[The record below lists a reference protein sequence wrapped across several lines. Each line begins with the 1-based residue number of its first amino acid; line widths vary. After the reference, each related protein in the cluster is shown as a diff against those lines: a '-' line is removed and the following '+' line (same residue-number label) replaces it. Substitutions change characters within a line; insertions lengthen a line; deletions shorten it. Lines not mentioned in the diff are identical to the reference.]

1 MKFLSC
7 NNSGSIAYFIKYFY
21 FGALFITIKKGHM
34 EKITSFATFG
44 IVSILAAGCLT
55 NEQQRQKPV
64 RPPEEKPNIVILFAD
79 DLGYGD
85 LGVYGHPSI
94 RTPHLDQMA
103 QEGIKFTQFY
113 VAATVSTPSRGALLT
128 GRLPVRTGIH
138 TRVYFPG
145 YEKGI
150 PQEEITIAEALKEQ
164 GYATACYGKWHL
176 GDKTKYLPTNHG
188 FDHYFGLPYSNDMLP
203 GEKKWNKNWPE
214 MPLIKDTTVI
224 ERDPDQRLLTK
235 QSTQHAVKFVEAN
248 QDKPFFLYVPY
259 TFPHVPLFAS
269 ETFQDTSKRGL
280 YGDVVQEIDWSV
292 GQILSSIKKAG
303 IKKNTLVFFTS
314 DNGPWLVKKE
324 NGGSAGL
331 LRGGKGTCW
340 EGGMREPAIAW
351 WPGTIKKGQVVSSL
365 ASSMDLFTT
374 SLSLAGAQIPQDRI
388 IDGID
393 LTPLLKG
400 ETKNIRNHVFYY
412 KDDELYAV
420 RKGAWKAHF
429 ITIEKRYSPDRKI
442 THHDPPLLFNVE
454 VDPSEKYNVAA
465 HHPQVLKEINQV
477 VKKHQANLE
486 IKPSVIR

>member
-1 MKFLSC
+1 
-7 NNSGSIAYFIKYFY
+7 
-21 FGALFITIKKGHM
+21 M

-44 IVSILAAGCLT
+44 IVSILATGCLT
-55 NEQQRQKPV
+55 KEQQRQKPV

-85 LGVYGHPSI
+85 LGIYGHPTI
-94 RTPHLDQMA
+94 QTPHLDQMA

-138 TRVYFPG
+138 THVYFPG

-150 PQEEITIAEALKEQ
+150 PHEEITIAEALKEQ

-176 GDKTKYLPTNHG
+176 GDKTQYLPTNHG
-188 FDHYFGLPYSNDMLP
+188 FDHYFGIPYSNDMLP
-203 GEKKWNKNWPE
+203 GDSKWNKDWPE
-214 MPLIKDTTVI
+214 LPLIKDTAVI
-224 ERDPDQRLLTK
+224 ERNPDQRLLTK
-235 QSTQHAVKFVEAN
+235 RYTEHAVNFVEEN

-314 DNGPWLVKKE
+314 DNGPWLVKKQ

-331 LRGGKGTCW
+331 LREGKGTCW

-351 WPGTIKKGQVVSSL
+351 WPGTISKGQVISSL
-365 ASSMDLFTT
+365 ASSMDLYTT
-374 SLSLAGAQIPQDRI
+374 SLSLAGAQIPQDRT
-388 IDGID
+388 IDGMD

-400 ETKNIRNHVFYY
+400 KAKDIRNHVFYY
-412 KDDELYAV
+412 KNDELYAV
-420 RKGAWKAHF
+420 RKGPWKAHF

-442 THHDPPLLFNVE
+442 TRHDPPLLFNVE
-454 VDPSEKYNVAA
+454 VDPSEKYNIADQ
-465 HHPQVLKEINQV
+465 HPEVLKEINQL
-477 VKKHQANLE
+477 VKQHRANLE